1 MEGLDE
7 KVKKVSQKAKLEMEN
22 MRKISDKKA
31 PNPIDRNL

>member
-22 MRKISDKKA
+22 MRKSET
-31 PNPIDRNL
+31 